1 MYLVVIRCEL
11 LDSFV
16 VDSDVM
22 LFFSEIG
29 LLSGRLSFLNCILFV
44 GMLNFVKFVKLVL
57 LSVFVIRL
65 VGSGCVVSVG
75 DVLVMVVV
83 ILLGALVML
92 VLVGLFV
99 DRFVVASAVLLLMIG
114 SVIWLFC
121 SENVMFVVVLDVVVL

>member
-29 LLSGRLSFLNCILFV
+29 LLSGRLLFLNCILFV
-44 GMLNFVKFVKLVL
+44 GMLNFVKFAKLVL

-75 DVLVMVVV
+75 DVSVMVVV
-83 ILLGALVML
+83 ILLGVLVML

-99 DRFVVASAVLLLMIG
+99 DRFVVVSVVLLLTTG